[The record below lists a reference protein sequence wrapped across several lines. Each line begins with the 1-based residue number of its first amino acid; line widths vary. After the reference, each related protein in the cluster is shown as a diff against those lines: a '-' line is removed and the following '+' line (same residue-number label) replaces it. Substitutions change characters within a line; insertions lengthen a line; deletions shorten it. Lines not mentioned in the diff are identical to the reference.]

1 MLSFPLKTLMGFL
14 MSDGVDG
21 AKSDGNDTDDGDS
34 TMLAEEIYEINQ
46 ALEKMLSNKS
56 FLSCFTKHYEVELS
70 KMDGALQVAE
80 EDPFRGIL
88 VDTGARGTSIISIGQ
103 YRSYFREHGVPAA
116 IEKSERSLIKGIGE
130 SRFETIGTTT
140 ILVPLLQL
148 DTILTIRF
156 KIIPG
161 NGPALLCIND
171 LRDNGLYISVQTNE
185 ISRGN
190 KYQPLTVG
198 TSTSGY
204 VGNQAI

>member
-1 MLSFPLKTLMGFL
+1 MGIL

-21 AKSDGNDTDDGDS
+21 AKPDGNETDDGYS

-46 ALEKMLSNKS
+46 ALEKNLSNKS
-56 FLSCFTKHYEVELS
+56 VLSCFSFTKHYEVELS

-103 YRSYFREHGVPAA
+103 YRSYCREYGVPAA
-116 IEKSERSLIKGIGE
+116 IDKSERSLIKGIGE
-130 SRFETIGTTT
+130 RRFETIGTTP

-148 DTILTIRF
+148 DTILTIRS

-161 NGPALLCIND
+161 NGPALLFINY
-171 LRDNGLYISVQTNE
+171 LRDNGLDISV
-185 ISRGN
+185 
-190 KYQPLTVG
+190 
-198 TSTSGY
+198 
-204 VGNQAI
+204 